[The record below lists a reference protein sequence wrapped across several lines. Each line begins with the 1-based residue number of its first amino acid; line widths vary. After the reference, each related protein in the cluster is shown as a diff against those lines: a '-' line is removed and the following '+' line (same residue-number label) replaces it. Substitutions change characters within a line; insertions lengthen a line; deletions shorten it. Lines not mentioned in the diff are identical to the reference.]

1 MRHPTSQS
9 PLRRIAAALL
19 VSCLIAPSAGWA
31 EEEGGEGEAEQV
43 PVPPV
48 EKHWYDPVLRNTDIG
63 VDLLLVRPLAAVT
76 LAAGA
81 ALFVPA
87 AVMTS
92 PNGFESMRDAYERF
106 VREPGEYFYSRPLGE
121 F

>member
-1 MRHPTSQS
+1 MDD
-9 PLRRIAAALL
+9 LDVA
-19 VSCLIAPSAGWA
+19 
-31 EEEGGEGEAEQV
+31 
-43 PVPPV
+43 
-48 EKHWYDPVLRNTDIG
+48 
-63 VDLLLVRPLAAVT
+63 VDLAVIRPLAAVT

-87 AVMTS
+87 VIMTA
-92 PNGFESMRDAYERF
+92 PNGVDSMRDAYDRF